1 MLPQDALLGPLSLE
15 EALMVQS
22 VFWLLGFDLLP
33 ISIQK
38 KFIGIIIRA
47 LEEMTVI
54 SIHSCS
60 NRNWIYRIWLR
71 QSFSYWVPGAKILN
85 QIDN

>member
-38 KFIGIIIRA
+38 KVHRDY
-47 LEEMTVI
+47 
-54 SIHSCS
+54 
-60 NRNWIYRIWLR
+60 N
-71 QSFSYWVPGAKILN
+71 
-85 QIDN
+85 

>member
-60 NRNWIYRIWLR
+60 NRNWIYRI
-71 QSFSYWVPGAKILN
+71 
-85 QIDN
+85 